1 MERVR
6 KAINIIGSLLAA
18 VGFLGLFVS
27 GGWQDD
33 FFPGFFIMAGCCVSL
48 FFLGVWMSNVEF
60 RQTRKKHRRTNG

>member
-6 KAINIIGSLLAA
+6 KAINIIGAFIA
-18 VGFLGLFVS
+18 TIGIVGFFV
-27 GGWQDD
+27 
-33 FFPGFFIMAGCCVSL
+33 MAGCCVSL